1 MSQSEMTS
9 RFDRDVARIW
19 ALNQENRGNEALDLA
34 LSLVERY
41 PDDPRS
47 HFEYAGVLDF
57 QGREADAVAP
67 YRRAQAL
74 GLAGDDLPR
83 LYVQLGS
90 TLRNVGDLDE
100 AVRFL
105 AEGRQRFPDHAA
117 IRAFHALALVS
128 AGRCPEAAVTLLE
141 LVTEQPTAIDLD
153 GYDRALRQYTDE
165 SRIGSSAMFAPRS
178 DDVLKG

>member
-1 MSQSEMTS
+1 VGVVTESEAAS
-9 RFDRDVARIW
+9 PFDREVARIW
-19 ALNQENRGNEALDLA
+19 TLNQEGRENEALELA
-34 LSLVERY
+34 VTLVERY

-67 YRRAQAL
+67 YRRAQEL
-74 GLAGDDLPR
+74 GLSGVDLPR

-90 TLRNVGDLDE
+90 TLRNVGQFEE
-100 AVRFL
+100 AVGFL
-105 AEGRQRFPDHAA
+105 AEGRQRFPDHVAM
-117 IRAFHALALVS
+117 RAFYALALVS

-141 LVTEQPTAIDLD
+141 VVTEFSPSIDLD

-165 SRIGSSAMFAPRS
+165 LRERSSR
-178 DDVLKG
+178 

>member
-1 MSQSEMTS
+1 VTQSEAIAP
-9 RFDRDVARIW
+9 FDREVARIW
-19 ALNQENRGNEALDLA
+19 ALNREGREDEALALA
-34 LSLVERY
+34 VSLVECC
-41 PDDPRS
+41 PEDPRS

-57 QGREADAVAP
+57 QGREVDAVTP

-90 TLRNVGDLDE
+90 TLRNVGQFEE

-117 IRAFHALALVS
+117 IRAFYALALVS
-128 AGRCPEAAVTLLE
+128 AGRCPEAAITLLE
-141 LVTEQPTAIDLD
+141 VMTELSSPIDLD

-165 SRIGSSAMFAPRS
+165 LRERVSR
-178 DDVLKG
+178 

>member
-1 MSQSEMTS
+1 MSRGVEIVAESEVNS
-9 RFDRDVARIW
+9 AFDREVARIW
-19 ALNQENRGNEALDLA
+19 ALNEEGQENERLELA
-34 LSLVERY
+34 VSLVERY

-74 GLAGDDLPR
+74 GLAGDDVPR

-90 TLRNVGDLDE
+90 TLRNVGQFEE
-100 AVRFL
+100 AARFL
-105 AEGRQRFPDHAA
+105 AEGCRRFPDHAA
-117 IRAFHALALVS
+117 IRAFYALALVS

-141 LVTEQPTAIDLD
+141 LVTEQSSSIDLD
-153 GYDRALRQYTDE
+153 GYGRSLRQYMDE
-165 SRIGSSAMFAPRS
+165 LRQGSS
-178 DDVLKG
+178 

>member
-1 MSQSEMTS
+1 MSRGVENVDQSEVTS
-9 RFDRDVARIW
+9 PFDREVARIW
-19 ALNQENRGNEALDLA
+19 ALNQEGWENEALELA
-34 LSLVERY
+34 VSLVERY

-57 QGREADAVAP
+57 QGREVDAVAP

-74 GLAGDDLPR
+74 GLSGDDLPR

-90 TLRNVGDLDE
+90 TLRNVGQLEE

-105 AEGRQRFPDHAA
+105 AEGRRRFPDHAA
-117 IRAFHALALVS
+117 IRAFYALALVS

-141 LVTEQPTAIDLD
+141 LVTEQSSSIDLD
-153 GYDRALRQYTDE
+153 GYDRALRQYTDDLRE
-165 SRIGSSAMFAPRS
+165 GLNRAP
-178 DDVLKG
+178 

>member
-9 RFDRDVARIW
+9 RFDREVARIW
-19 ALNQENRGNEALDLA
+19 ALSRENRGNEALALA

-67 YRRAQAL
+67 YRRAQEL
-74 GLAGDDLPR
+74 GLSGDDVPR

-90 TLRNVGDLDE
+90 TLRNVGQLEE

-117 IRAFHALALVS
+117 IRAFYALALIS
-128 AGRCPEAAVTLLE
+128 AGRCLEAAVTLLE
-141 LVTEQPTAIDLD
+141 LVTEQSSSIDFD

-165 SRIGSSAMFAPRS
+165 LREGS
-178 DDVLKG
+178 